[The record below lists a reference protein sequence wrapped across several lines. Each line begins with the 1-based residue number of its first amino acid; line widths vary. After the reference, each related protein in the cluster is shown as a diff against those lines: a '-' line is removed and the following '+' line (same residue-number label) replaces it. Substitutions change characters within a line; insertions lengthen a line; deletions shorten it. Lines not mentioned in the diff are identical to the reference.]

1 MPTLFLLC
9 TTLMSHHNSYSCDSY
24 LTPPCQ
30 AILGGSVDVLTLDGM
45 VSMKIPAGTQPD
57 DVLLLRNKGIKA
69 LNAPTRRCVALVVS
83 AFLSEVMDC
92 TFLVPT

>member
-1 MPTLFLLC
+1 VPSLFL
-9 TTLMSHHNSYSCDSY
+9 SCIALLFHRVSNPY
-24 LTPPCQ
+24 TPPYSQ

-69 LNAPTRRCVALVVS
+69 LNAPTRR
-83 AFLSEVMDC
+83 
-92 TFLVPT
+92 